1 MTDLDVVRM
10 CTELAKE
17 FPYTAA
23 EICWFMSD
31 IVAKDGSVDRDELRK
46 YCRKRLE
53 KDTISGRF

>member
-17 FPYTAA
+17 FPYTAT

-31 IVAKDGSVDRDELRK
+31 MAAKDGSIREDELRE

-53 KDTISGRF
+53 KDAILGRF